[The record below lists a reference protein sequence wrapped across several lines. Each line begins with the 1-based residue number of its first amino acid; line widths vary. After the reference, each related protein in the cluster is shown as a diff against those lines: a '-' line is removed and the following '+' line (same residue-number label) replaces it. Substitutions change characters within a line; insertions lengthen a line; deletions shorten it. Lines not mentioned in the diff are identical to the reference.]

1 MSEHNIQEVLL
12 SLIEKVSVIEDR
24 VTKARALNGG
34 FEHLVEDVKSVAR
47 DVRSIKSAMYEPDS
61 GLFSRVKELESESTR
76 RWDYIVETK
85 PLVEEHKEVLLWKK
99 QMERELEEFEAIKI
113 ELAEFRSWK
122 TSISKVVWVI
132 ATAAATMWAKFFMDF
147 VIK

>member
-24 VTKARALNGG
+24 VIKAKALNGG
-34 FEHLVEDVKSVAR
+34 FEHLVEDVKSVAH
-47 DVRSIKSAMYEPDS
+47 DVRSIKGAMYEPDS

-85 PLVEEHKEVLLWKK
+85 PLVQEHKEVLLWKK
-99 QMERELEEFEAIKI
+99 QIEKEFEEFEAIKI
-113 ELAEFRSWK
+113 ELAELRSWK
-122 TSISKVVWVI
+122 ANISKIIWMI
-132 ATAAATMWAKFFMDF
+132 AAAAGTMWAKLFMDF
-147 VIK
+147 IMK